1 MNTSQKGS
9 WQKLFFLLG
18 LACVIGSVQAQ
29 TTFSLGPQ
37 VGLNVT
43 TATYSHNGVSFYDLR
58 TAPLSRLEAGL
69 VATMGSG
76 HFLLQ
81 PALLYSQ
88 KGFVLKGTLLP
99 TASPSSRPIAAQ
111 VTSQLNYLTL
121 PLNFVYAQKA
131 DGEGF
136 RLFGGGYIGLL
147 LGGKRKVRDE
157 YANTNSF
164 ASIYE
169 SESPIKPG
177 NNSTSITDFYAK
189 RLDAGLQAGLGY
201 QHRSALV
208 QLTYSVGLTNP
219 AVPSPPL
226 PPESSPSYHN
236 RALTISLAYLLH
248 PPKAAKL

>member
-1 MNTSQKGS
+1 MNTSQRGR

-18 LACVIGSVQAQ
+18 LGCVGGSVHAQ
-29 TTFSLGPQ
+29 TTFSWGPQ

-43 TATYSHNGVSFYDLR
+43 TATYRHHDVSSYDLS
-58 TAPLSRLEAGL
+58 TAPLARLEAGL
-69 VATMGSG
+69 VATLGAG
-76 HFLLQ
+76 HLLLQ

-99 TASPSSRPIAAQ
+99 TTSPSSRPIAAQ

-131 DGEGF
+131 DGEGL
-136 RLFGGGYIGLL
+136 RVFGGGYVGLL

-157 YANTNSF
+157 YATTNSF
-164 ASIYE
+164 ARIYE

-177 NNSTSITDFYAK
+177 NNSASVTDFYAK

-219 AVPSPPL
+219 AVTYPPL
-226 PPESSPSYHN
+226 PSESSPSYHN
-236 RALTISLAYLLH
+236 RALALSLAYLLP
-248 PPKAAKL
+248 PPKAAKR

>member
-1 MNTSQKGS
+1 MNTSRRGS
-9 WQKLFFLLG
+9 WQKLVFLLG
-18 LACVIGSVQAQ
+18 LGSLGGSVQAQ

-37 VGLNVT
+37 IGLNIT
-43 TATYSHNGVSFYDLR
+43 TATYSHNNASFYDFS
-58 TAPLSRLEAGL
+58 TAPLPGLEAGL
-69 VATMGSG
+69 LATIGFG

-88 KGFVLKGTLLP
+88 KGFILKGTLLP
-99 TASPSSRPIAAQ
+99 TTSPSSRPIAAQ

-121 PLNFVYAQKA
+121 PLNFVYTQKA
-131 DGEGF
+131 DGEGL
-136 RLFGGGYIGLL
+136 RVFGGGYVGLL
-147 LGGKRKVRDE
+147 LGGKRKVHDE

-164 ASIYE
+164 ARIYE

-177 NNSTSITDFYAK
+177 NNSASVTDFYAK

-219 AVPSPPL
+219 AVTYPGL
-226 PPESSPSYHN
+226 PPEESPSYHN
-236 RALTISLAYLLH
+236 RALAISLAYLLH
-248 PPKAAKL
+248 PPKVAQR

>member
-1 MNTSQKGS
+1 MSTSLRGS
-9 WQKLFFLLG
+9 WQKLIFSLG
-18 LACVIGSVQAQ
+18 LGSIVEASHAQA
-29 TTFSLGPQ
+29 TFSLGPQ

-99 TASPSSRPIAAQ
+99 NTSPTSRPIAAQ

-121 PLNFVYAQKA
+121 PLNFVYGQKA

-136 RLFGGGYIGLL
+136 RLFGGGYVGLL

-177 NNSTSITDFYAK
+177 NNSASVTNFYAK

-219 AVPSPPL
+219 AVTYPVL
-226 PPESSPSYHN
+226 PVENTPSYHN
-236 RALTISLAYLLH
+236 RALTVSLAYLLH
-248 PPKAAKL
+248 PTKAIQH

>member
-9 WQKLFFLLG
+9 WQQLFFLLG
-18 LACVIGSVQAQ
+18 LAGVFGSAQAQ

-43 TATYSHNGVSFYDLR
+43 TATYSHNAVSPYDLH
-58 TAPLSRLEAGL
+58 TAPLSRLEVGL
-69 VATMGSG
+69 VATMGAG

-99 TASPSSRPIAAQ
+99 TASPTSRPIAAQ

-131 DGEGF
+131 NGEGF
-136 RLFGGGYIGLL
+136 RLFGGGYVGLL

-177 NNSTSITDFYAK
+177 NNSASSTDFYAK
-189 RLDAGLQAGLGY
+189 RLDAGLQVGLGY
-201 QHRSALV
+201 QYQSALV
-208 QLTYSVGLTNP
+208 QLTYSAGLTNP
-219 AVPSPPL
+219 AVTYPPL
-226 PPESSPSYHN
+226 PSENSPSYYN

-248 PPKAAKL
+248 PLKVVKR